1 MRRPTFPGAPRPL
14 RGAALAVV
22 AGMVTATAAETAGA
36 QTLYRVTAPDGS
48 VTFTD
53 RPPASAMRVEPI
65 GRGAAAPSPTLP
77 PALRDAASRFPVVL
91 YTIPDCAP
99 CDRGREL
106 LRTRGIPFEE
116 RVADSDADREAW
128 LRVVGSVEAPGLG
141 VGRQML
147 RGFSATEWAE
157 TLDLAGYPRESRLPP
172 NFPPAPVAPLVARRS
187 VEPPPADVP
196 ATPLPAVTIPLPLPQ
211 SGIRF

>member
-1 MRRPTFPGAPRPL
+1 MRRPTLPVATRPFLGAVF
-14 RGAALAVV
+14 AVV
-22 AGMVTATAAETAGA
+22 AATLAATASA

-53 RPPASAMRVEPI
+53 RPPASATRVEPI
-65 GRGAAAPSPTLP
+65 GRGTNAPAPALP
-77 PALRDAASRFPVVL
+77 PALRDAATRFPVVL

-106 LRTRGIPFEE
+106 LRARGIPYEE

-128 LRVVGSVEAPGLG
+128 LRIVGSVEAPGLG

-147 RGFSATEWAE
+147 RGFSATEWSS

-172 NFPPAPVAPLVARRS
+172 NHPPAAVTPLVARRS
-187 VEPPPADVP
+187 IEPPPAAVETP
-196 ATPLPAVTIPLPLPQ
+196 VTPLPVPTIPLPGG
-211 SGIRF
+211 GIRF

>member
-1 MRRPTFPGAPRPL
+1 MRRPTALGATRPWL
-14 RGAALAVV
+14 GAVFVVV
-22 AGMVTATAAETAGA
+22 ASTVTAATGA

-53 RPPASAMRVEPI
+53 RPPASAARVEPI
-65 GRGAAAPSPTLP
+65 GRGAAATAPALP

-99 CDRGREL
+99 CERGREL
-106 LRTRGIPFEE
+106 LRARGIPHEE
-116 RVADSDADREAW
+116 RVADSEADREAW
-128 LRVVGSVEAPGLG
+128 LRTVGSVEAPGLG

-147 RGFSATEWAE
+147 RGFSATEWDT

-187 VEPPPADVP
+187 VETPPSSVETPVA
-196 ATPLPAVTIPLPLPQ
+196 PLPAPTIPLPGG
-211 SGIRF
+211 GIRF

>member
-1 MRRPTFPGAPRPL
+1 MRRPTFPGVPRL
-14 RGAALAVV
+14 LLGAALAV
-22 AGMVTATAAETAGA
+22 AAAASAGA

-53 RPPASAMRVEPI
+53 RPPASATRVEPI

-106 LRTRGIPFEE
+106 LRARGIPYEE
-116 RVADSDADREAW
+116 RLADSDADREAW
-128 LRVVGSVEAPGLG
+128 LRIVGSVEAPGLG

-147 RGFSATEWAE
+147 RGFSATEWAA

-187 VEPPPADVP
+187 VEPPPAEVP
-196 ATPLPAVTIPLPLPQ
+196 ATPLPAVTIPLPQ
-211 SGIRF
+211 GGIRF

>member
-1 MRRPTFPGAPRPL
+1 MTRAL
-14 RGAALAVV
+14 LGAAVAVV
-22 AGMVTATAAETAGA
+22 AAASGA
-36 QTLYRVTAPDGS
+36 QTLYKVTAPDGS

-53 RPPASAMRVEPI
+53 RPPASALRVEPV
-65 GRGAAAPSPTLP
+65 GRSATPAAPVLP
-77 PALRDAASRFPVVL
+77 PALRDPASRFPVVL

-106 LRTRGIPFEE
+106 LRARGIPYEE

-128 LRVVGSVEAPGLG
+128 LRIVGSVEAPGLA

-147 RGFSATEWAE
+147 RGFSATEWAS

-172 NFPPAPVAPLVARRS
+172 NHPPAPVAPLVARRS
-187 VEPPPADVP
+187 VEPPPTPVETPVTPAPVP
-196 ATPLPAVTIPLPLPQ
+196 TIPLPGG
-211 SGIRF
+211 GIRF